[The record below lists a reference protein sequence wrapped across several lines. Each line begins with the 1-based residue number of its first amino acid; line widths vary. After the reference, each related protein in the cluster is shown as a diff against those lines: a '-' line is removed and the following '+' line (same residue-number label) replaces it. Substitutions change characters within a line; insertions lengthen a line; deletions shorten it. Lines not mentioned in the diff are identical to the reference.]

1 MIKFLL
7 GLFSGGTI
15 GFLFAALT
23 MAARERDS
31 IHFEGESD
39 GNQEKDEY

>member
-23 MAARERDS
+23 TAARERDS
-31 IHFEGESD
+31 IQIEGESN
-39 GNQEKDEY
+39 GNQEKDKH